1 MQQGSGAVGRSQQ
14 SAPLDVPRLTHSG
27 QRVKGTIL
35 SDSTSP
41 DLADANGEEST
52 VVIRR
57 GRGSVPYC
65 VLPTWV
71 ALAGLPGQAQAAY
84 WQLALHLSTQ
94 RTDRDVWPTRSSLA
108 RRLRLRRP
116 QSVDPYLD
124 VLVEIGAIEK
134 RTERTGTNRMRKRLV
149 ITVHFEPPADYTG
162 PMSLADLDED
172 DEESAKPQVAPVVR
186 STASPVVR
194 STASPVVRST
204 AQELITKGTTNH
216 RNNQPASAVDVTSGT
231 ESGRLVGGEEGEHD
245 KAAAVLASLPVR
257 TPLPAS
263 TVRTLA
269 PHVADLLASG
279 WTPGELTEHWTT
291 GLPAS
296 YGVGLLI
303 QRVRDTRA
311 RVRPSTDDLEARIA
325 ARIEDMASRGD
336 DSGARLADQMLKTHE
351 WAPPPR
357 GHHSA
362 AEYYNEV
369 LPAAVAQF
377 IDERRDQLADV
388 IRSNPAWQY

>member
-1 MQQGSGAVGRSQQ
+1 M
-14 SAPLDVPRLTHSG
+14 
-27 QRVKGTIL
+27 IE
-35 SDSTSP
+35 TSP
-41 DLADANGEEST
+41 GYVEEST

-124 VLVEIGAIEK
+124 ALVEIGAIEK
-134 RTERTGTNRMRKRLV
+134 RVVRCGTNRMRKRLV

-172 DEESAKPQVAPVVR
+172 DEESAKPQVTPVVR

-216 RNNQPASAVDVTSGT
+216 RNKQSIQGAGAAPVSAPAGAGVDGW
-231 ESGRLVGGEEGEHD
+231 
-245 KAAAVLASLPVR
+245 K
-257 TPLPAS
+257 
-263 TVRTLA
+263 A
-269 PHVADLLASG
+269 PHDEGDDWSPDPRVDTA
-279 WTPGELTEHWTT
+279 PGEALLRTIEAPDGGRMSRTVIPRYAPLVAEALTVMSEDEITDVLLGRGIQTIGGVISRMEALAERVTARRRQRQAYEAIRACRYCDAAGQRYVDPEWNRADFLGTCDH
-291 GLPAS
+291 LPPEGSPYSQGAPQGQGIGRRVS
-296 YGVGLLI
+296 RPAGV
-303 QRVRDTRA
+303 
-311 RVRPSTDDLEARIA
+311 PDDV
-325 ARIEDMASRGD
+325 
-336 DSGARLADQMLKTHE
+336 ARLL
-351 WAPPPR
+351 PPHLRPTR
-357 GHHSA
+357 LRAS
-362 AEYYNEV
+362 
-369 LPAAVAQF
+369 
-377 IDERRDQLADV
+377 
-388 IRSNPAWQY
+388 

>member
-1 MQQGSGAVGRSQQ
+1 M
-14 SAPLDVPRLTHSG
+14 
-27 QRVKGTIL
+27 IE
-35 SDSTSP
+35 TSP
-41 DLADANGEEST
+41 GYVEEST

-124 VLVEIGAIEK
+124 ALVEIGAIEK
-134 RTERTGTNRMRKRLV
+134 RVVRCGTNRMRKRLV

-172 DEESAKPQVAPVVR
+172 DEESAKPQVTPVVR

-204 AQELITKGTTNH
+204 AQELITTGTNNH
-216 RNNQPASAVDVTSGT
+216 GNKQSIQGADVAAPVSAPAGAGVDGWKAPHE
-231 ESGRLVGGEEGEHD
+231 ESGNTEGD
-245 KAAAVLASLPVR
+245 DWSPD
-257 TPLPAS
+257 
-263 TVRTLA
+263 
-269 PHVADLLASG
+269 PHVDAA
-279 WTPGELTEHWTT
+279 PGEALLRTIEAPDGGRVSRAVIPRYAPLVAEALTFMSEDEIDDVLL
-291 GLPAS
+291 GREIGRAS
-296 YGVGLLI
+296 CRE
-303 QRVRDTRA
+303 RV
-311 RVRPSTDDLEARIA
+311 
-325 ARIEDMASRGD
+325 
-336 DSGARLADQMLKTHE
+336 
-351 WAPPPR
+351 
-357 GHHSA
+357 
-362 AEYYNEV
+362 
-369 LPAAVAQF
+369 
-377 IDERRDQLADV
+377 
-388 IRSNPAWQY
+388 